1 MKQFKVKAVSL
12 YGSLNENKEV
22 QGFEEWEDIIQC
34 ETKEQLLNILTNN
47 NQILSIEELEEDYNL
62 EKHNLETNIEILKEI
77 KDLVGELITKESHL
91 DDSSFYYKDIPLR
104 DILFNL
110 RLEYTTYKNNIDF
123 QFQLS
128 EINIEELRKKIN
140 KVI

>member
-110 RLEYTTYKNNIDF
+110 RLE
-123 QFQLS
+123 
-128 EINIEELRKKIN
+128 
-140 KVI
+140 